1 MWFLGLVLGL
11 IFGGLSSGAWGAAF
25 GAFLGAI
32 AGWGLGKLLGIGGA
46 SAASAEMTANTAA
59 INAHLARLQKA
70 VEDIHWRLARIE
82 SSEKSEKNI
91 ETGEV
96 VAPVVVPAVTSAITS
111 AVTSAVSALATAA
124 PATAW
129 GREAGVQVSDNS
141 LSSIDNERDALVTA
155 TNESAARIQATAEI
169 LAAANASVPP
179 TPDEPIKPNPLWA
192 WLTGGNTIVRVGV
205 LILFIGMAFLV
216 KYAAENA
223 MFPLELRLAAV
234 GAGAIALL
242 VIGWRLRLHPTH
254 AGYALTLQGAGVA
267 ILYLTIFSAFRLY
280 NLIPAALAFPL
291 LVAVAAFSTLLAI
304 RQDALSL
311 AVTGV
316 AGGFLAPILAST
328 GQGSHVA
335 LFSYYA
341 VLNAGIFCTAWVRA
355 WRPLNLV
362 GFVFTF
368 AIAAA
373 WGSKYYAPSYFAT
386 TEPFLILFF
395 VAYVAIAILYAF
407 KQAPKLTHYVD
418 GTLIFGAPIVG
429 FGLQAGLVSSF
440 EFGMA
445 FSALA
450 LAAFYL
456 LLATWLKAKHSPQL
470 KLLIES
476 FLVLGVIFATLAIPL
491 ALDARWTSA
500 VWAIEGAAVFWVGVR
515 QDRKLA
521 RAFGLLM
528 QLLAGIA
535 FLLSWQSSPD
545 SYPILNSQFIG
556 YVLLAASGFY
566 LNRLIHRN
574 QDAVTTLEWTLSPI
588 LFVWGGFWWL
598 TGSVNEIYQHIA
610 LPYHDAA
617 QVALIVVSVLV
628 SSIASMKLR
637 WREAAWP
644 QRLLLPALLLA
655 AFNSFTQYHGDG
667 AAPHLFA
674 ALGWLVWP
682 LAIAVNY
689 WLLHLHE
696 PTANIEAEE
705 KEKLSP
711 HYFAL
716 LHAATMLFVA
726 AIGATEIHWLTTY
739 FDLQKSAWSVAAVM
753 LIPCALL
760 LAVCSAMAQA
770 KWPISSFAAAYQ
782 RYAGGVIVAA
792 LCLWSLYANF
802 THNGAS
808 APLPYLPVMNAI
820 DLGHLFILLT
830 LLIWWR
836 RVNDDDNITAFK
848 PLLMPIAGALIF
860 IWLNAILLR
869 TLHHWAGVDFAL
881 EAMMRSVLV
890 QAALSI
896 FWTVLALSLM
906 LLAARLIERRV
917 WFIGAALM
925 AVVVGK
931 LFFVDLSN
939 LAGVERIVS
948 FIGVGVLMLVVGYV
962 APVPP
967 AIVRSNTDDELNTEK
982 TQ

>member
-1 MWFLGLVLGL
+1 MWFLGLVIGL

-25 GAFLGAI
+25 GAFFGAI

-46 SAASAEMTANTAA
+46 SAASAEMLANTAA
-59 INAHLARLQKA
+59 VDAHLARLQKA

-82 SSEKSEKNI
+82 TSQPQSEVGK
-91 ETGEV
+91 V
-96 VAPVVVPAVTSAITS
+96 VTPAPAATTTLATEDSANNASLT
-111 AVTSAVSALATAA
+111 TAA

-129 GREAGVQVSDNS
+129 GREAGVQDID
-141 LSSIDNERDALVTA
+141 SSISNSVGKESDISALVEA
-155 TNESAARIQATAEI
+155 TNESATSIKAISEMVEATRAP
-169 LAAANASVPP
+169 APP
-179 TPDEPIKPNPLWA
+179 KRDAPMQPNPLWA

-205 LILFIGMAFLV
+205 LILFIGMAFLA

-223 MFPLELRLAAV
+223 VFPLELRLAAV
-234 GAGAIALL
+234 GAAAIALL
-242 VIGWRLRLHPTH
+242 VVGWRLRLQPAR

-280 NLIPAALAFPL
+280 DLIPAGHAFPM

-304 RQDALSL
+304 RQDAMSL

-341 VLNAGIFCTAWVRA
+341 VLNAGIFCTAWVKA

-373 WGSKYYAPSYFAT
+373 WGSKYYAPSFFAT

-395 VAYVAIAILYAF
+395 VAYVAIAVLYAF
-407 KQAPKLTHYVD
+407 REAPRLTHYVD

-456 LLATWLKAKHSPQL
+456 LLATWLNAKHSPQL
-470 KLLIES
+470 KLLTES
-476 FLVLGVIFATLAIPL
+476 FLALGVIFATLAIPL

-500 VWAIEGAAVFWVGVR
+500 VWALEGAAIFWVGVR

-535 FLLSWQSSPD
+535 FLASTQFKLD
-545 SYPILNSQFIG
+545 HYPILNSQFIG
-556 YVLLAASGFY
+556 YMLLAASGLY
-566 LNRLIHRN
+566 LNRLIHRH
-574 QDAVTTLEWTLSPI
+574 QASLTKLEVTLSPV
-588 LFVWGGFWWL
+588 LFVWGSFWYFAG
-598 TGSVNEIYQHIA
+598 TMNEIYRHIA
-610 LPYHDAA
+610 LPYQDATL
-617 QVALIVVSVLV
+617 VALIAVSVLA
-628 SSIASMKLR
+628 SSIASVKLH

-644 QRLLLPALLLA
+644 QRILLPALLLA
-655 AFNSFTQYHGDG
+655 AFDSFTNYRGVDV
-667 AAPHLFA
+667 APHLFSDY
-674 ALGWLVWP
+674 GWLVWSI
-682 LAIAVNY
+682 AIAIQW
-689 WLLHLHE
+689 WLLRLHE
-696 PTANIEAEE
+696 PAVDEDNDEQNNI
-705 KEKLSP
+705 LRL
-711 HYFAL
+711 YFAL
-716 LHAATMLFVA
+716 LHAATLLFVA
-726 AIGATEIHWLTTY
+726 AIGAAEFHWLAGY

-753 LIPCALL
+753 FIPCALL
-760 LAVCSAMAQA
+760 LAVCSAARQST
-770 KWPISSFAAAYQ
+770 WPVRDYAAAYQ
-782 RYAGGVIVAA
+782 RYAGGVIITA
-792 LCLWSLYANF
+792 LGLWSLYANF
-802 THNGAS
+802 THSGTS
-808 APLPYLPVMNAI
+808 APLPYMPIINAI

-830 LLIWWR
+830 LAVWWR
-836 RVNDDDNITAFK
+836 RVNHAASTVTLK
-848 PLLMPIAGALIF
+848 PILLPLAGALVF

-869 TLHHWAGVDFAL
+869 TLHHWAGIAFELDV
-881 EAMMRSVLV
+881 MMRSVLV
-890 QAALSI
+890 QASLSI
-896 FWTVLALSLM
+896 FWTLLALSLM
-906 LLAARLIERRV
+906 LFSARRSERKI
-917 WFIGAALM
+917 WFIGAVLM

-939 LAGVERIVS
+939 LAGLERIVS
-948 FIGVGVLMLVVGYV
+948 FIGVGVLMLVMGYI

-967 AIVRSNTDDELNTEK
+967 AVTQADADEKLSTEK
-982 TQ
+982 T